1 MMIDATSFFLPCVEV
16 LFILFKVA
24 LSSFY
29 DTMGD
34 DDIVVHGTPQESQ
47 EVFI

>member
-1 MMIDATSFFLPCVEV
+1 MIDATSFFLPCVEV

-34 DDIVVHGTPQESQ
+34 DDDIVVHGTPQESQ